1 MEWTLVNLNLKGEI
15 VLHKYIALY
24 ASNML
29 KNNKTLAAI
38 EIYKKYGAPVIQQ
51 V

>member
-1 MEWTLVNLNLKGEI
+1 M

-24 ASNML
+24 ASNLL
-29 KNNKTLAAI
+29 KNGKTLTAV
-38 EIYKKYGAPVIQQ
+38 EVYKRYGAPVISQ